1 MRSGRTGERQ
11 QLELFKQRS
20 HSWGVWRSPWPADL
34 FKTISGKYPTEDFFS
49 ANDWWMFSSLLNHWD
64 GCFDRT
70 CTSQGSQVIPTPLF
84 ASPYMAP
91 TIGQLCSLGGLF
103 HCSCHNNPVDRSYEY
118 VHSIDRKTESERGE
132 VLTMWSLKVRRPLQ
146 WVPKVKTLFILI
158 QNCYL
163 GVFFTVLNFHLV

>member
-1 MRSGRTGERQ
+1 MCSGCTGERQ

-20 HSWGVWRSPWPADL
+20 HSWGVWWSPWPADL
-34 FKTISGKYPTEDFFS
+34 FKTISGKYSTEDFFS
-49 ANDWWMFSSLLNHWD
+49 ANDWWMFSSLLTHWD

-70 CTSQGSQVIPTPLF
+70 CTSQGSQVIPTPLL
-84 ASPYMAP
+84 ANPYMAP

-103 HCSCHNNPVDRSYEY
+103 RVVVTTTLWIGPMNY

-132 VLTMWSLKVRRPLQ
+132 VLTMWSLKVPRPLQ

-163 GVFFTVLNFHLV
+163 GGFFTVLTFHLV